1 MRVSDLATVKVP
13 PEVRD
18 RLAAAARARGLSV
31 RALVD
36 ELSRQALDAA
46 LLERAAAQQARLRD
60 ENPEEWEDY
69 LAEGRVWDEGA
80 SERIDA

>member
-18 RLAAAARARGLSV
+18 RLAAAAQARGLSV